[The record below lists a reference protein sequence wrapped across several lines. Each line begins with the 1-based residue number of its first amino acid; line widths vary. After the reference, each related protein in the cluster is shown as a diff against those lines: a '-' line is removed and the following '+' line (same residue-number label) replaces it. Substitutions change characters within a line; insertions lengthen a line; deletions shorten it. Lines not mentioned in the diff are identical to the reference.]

1 MQPDI
6 IKTKEGVSINSNILL
21 PGGNKQF
28 DHLLQK
34 VNISGKC
41 ALIIGP
47 GCESI
52 AIKLLQNFTEV
63 SIILND
69 YNSLMHI
76 RAELNNDEK
85 IKCKMMDYANT
96 DFSKEYFDLIYAQAS
111 LSVPERKEI
120 LKEIKR
126 IQKKDGIFCIGEIV
140 SLKEPV
146 AAFVKDV
153 WERSGLDPLSLSR
166 IKKYFEDKGF
176 EIISEIDLSSAL
188 KDFYEKLRYKVS
200 KAKKE
205 EKEEY
210 KKYFA
215 AIKHESDV
223 YLKLGGDKYIGFVSF
238 IMRKAN

>member
-1 MQPDI
+1 M
-6 IKTKEGVSINSNILL
+6 
-21 PGGNKQF
+21 
-28 DHLLQK
+28 LQN
-34 VNISGKC
+34 VNISGKN
-41 ALIIGP
+41 ALIIGS

-52 AIKLLQNFTEV
+52 AIKLLQNITNV

-69 YNSLMHI
+69 YDSLMI
-76 RAELNNDEK
+76 SRLELNNHEK
-85 IKCKMMDYANT
+85 INCKMMDYANT
-96 DFSKEYFDLIYAQAS
+96 DFEKEYFNLIYAQAS
-111 LSVPERKEI
+111 LSVPGRKEI

-126 IQKKDGIFCIGEIV
+126 VLSKEGIFCIGEIV

-153 WERSGLDPLSLSR
+153 WERGGFEPLSSLE
-166 IKKYFEDKGF
+166 IKKYFKDKGF
-176 EIISEIDLSSAL
+176 EIIGEIDLSSTL

-200 KAKKE
+200 KATKQ
-205 EKEEY
+205 EKEEN
-210 KKYFA
+210 KKYYT

>member
-1 MQPDI
+1 
-6 IKTKEGVSINSNILL
+6 
-21 PGGNKQF
+21 
-28 DHLLQK
+28 
-34 VNISGKC
+34 
-41 ALIIGP
+41 LIIGP

-52 AIKLLQNFTEV
+52 AIKLLQNITNV

-69 YNSLMHI
+69 YDALMI
-76 RAELNNDEK
+76 SRIELNNDEK
-85 IKCKMMDYANT
+85 INCKMMDYANT
-96 DFSKEYFDLIYAQAS
+96 DFEKEYFDLIYAQAS
-111 LSVPERKEI
+111 LSVPGRKAI

-126 IQKKDGIFCIGEIV
+126 ILSKEGIFCIGEIV

-146 AAFVKDV
+146 AAFVKDI
-153 WERSGLDPLSLSR
+153 WESSGLEPLSASA

-200 KAKKE
+200 KATKE
-205 EKEEY
+205 EKQEY
-210 KKYFA
+210 KKYFG

-223 YLKLGGDKYIGFVSF
+223 YLKLGGNKYIGFVSF